1 LATTRSRR
9 PRIADVAREAGVSKT
24 AVSFAF
30 NNPDRLSPETA
41 ERIRGVAESLGYQP
55 HPVARM
61 LAQQRTS
68 TLGVLTPQPLSV
80 VLENPF
86 FSLFSSGAALAAGR
100 LGYSLQ
106 LISPFHGSL
115 ARAVARATIDGVI
128 VVGLWADHPEVEQIH
143 QAGLPMVLVDSSALP
158 HHSSVMVDDEG
169 GARVA
174 AEHLAGLGHRDVLVI
189 AIEPPQ
195 PAGLGDTEGIV
206 GQRLR
211 GYRAGL
217 QSAGVVLADEAVI
230 ASPVTIDGGRAA
242 LMQAW
247 EDGLRPTGVLAM
259 GDVMAIGALQAAR
272 DLRIEVPRMM
282 SIVGFDDIEFA
293 AYTDPPLTT
302 VHQPVRRKGELAVEI
317 LVAEIEDEAP
327 DRPVHSCLEARLIP
341 RASSGPAPSNTGEVR
356 GVAI

>member
-158 HHSSVMVDDEG
+158 HHSSVLVDDEG

-195 PAGLGDTEGIV
+195 PAGLGDTDGIG

-217 QSAGVVLADEAVI
+217 QSAGVLLADEAVI

>member
-1 LATTRSRR
+1 MATTRSRR

-195 PAGLGDTEGIV
+195 PAGLGDTDGIV

-217 QSAGVVLADEAVI
+217 QSAGVLLADEAVI